1 MKFNALNSVR
11 ALTVLVIA
19 GLVASPSAEAQQ
31 VLEID
36 TAAGRVIIDDEWRA
50 IRTIEGTHLDRT
62 RAILYATDDEEPHA
76 VMAFSLETGEWL
88 RTIPTPQGDGPYE
101 LSQGMAD
108 LTVGRAGT
116 LYVAGHV
123 RVLEFDPLGNAVS
136 NWRPAPGTGVSGVC
150 ELDGQPAVVMR
161 GGVIRRGADGTDE
174 RFGAPIVDRRATT
187 TEETPLGRDRNM
199 WGSSPRIAC
208 ADDRAYVVTTN
219 AGISDSV
226 FVYYRNGDMER
237 LAVPTEFTDRGDDC
251 TVKMSLGSLGVVDA
265 SCTNWARDRT
275 PTIDGHG
282 NLVLLGRDQEIPGTI
297 VAPDSG
303 CYAVLRKP
311 EPSLHHDAL
320 HIYQDSALVF
330 HYATYQAELPPGVDL
345 PAGSQVGRTISTA
358 ANRVSLHPLRRI
370 SGEPCPGMLPSVK

>member
-1 MKFNALNSVR
+1 MHSVR

-19 GLVASPSAEAQQ
+19 GLVAAPSAEAQQ

-76 VMAFSLETGEWL
+76 VMAFPLEAGEWL
-88 RTIPTPQGDGPYE
+88 RTIPTPQSDGPYE

-116 LYVAGHV
+116 LYVAGYV

-136 NWRPAPGTGVSGVC
+136 NWRPAPATGVSGVC

-161 GGVIRRGADGTDE
+161 SGVTRRGANGTDE

-187 TEETPLGRDRNM
+187 TEETPLGHERNM

-208 ADDRAYVVTTN
+208 ADYRAYVVTTN

-226 FVYYRNGDMER
+226 FVYHRNGDMER

-251 TVKMSLGSLGVVDA
+251 TVKMRLGSLGVADA

-345 PAGSQVGRTISTA
+345 PAGTQVGRTISTT
-358 ANRVSLHPLRRI
+358 ANRVSIHPLRRI
-370 SGEPCPGMLPSVK
+370 SGEPCPGMLESVR

>member
-1 MKFNALNSVR
+1 M
-11 ALTVLVIA
+11 
-19 GLVASPSAEAQQ
+19 
-31 VLEID
+31 LEID

-208 ADDRAYVVTTN
+208 A
-219 AGISDSV
+219 
-226 FVYYRNGDMER
+226 
-237 LAVPTEFTDRGDDC
+237 
-251 TVKMSLGSLGVVDA
+251 
-265 SCTNWARDRT
+265 
-275 PTIDGHG
+275 
-282 NLVLLGRDQEIPGTI
+282 GR
-297 VAPDSG
+297 
-303 CYAVLRKP
+303 
-311 EPSLHHDAL
+311 
-320 HIYQDSALVF
+320 
-330 HYATYQAELPPGVDL
+330 
-345 PAGSQVGRTISTA
+345 
-358 ANRVSLHPLRRI
+358 
-370 SGEPCPGMLPSVK
+370 